1 MTISRRALI
10 RTSAVVGGAAAVG
23 LPPMAAQATP
33 AIAAPWYTTIETT
46 FRRGAPGTGGYCP
59 IVSGPGE
66 PHVVRT
72 DLGAQ
77 ASPGRVATRQAI
89 LTFAHLTD
97 VHIIDAQSPLRLEYV
112 DRIED
117 SYNGGDPTLGG
128 LLSSSY
134 RPQEMLTTQTADAM
148 VRGVNRVGVGP
159 VTGQALAFAIQ
170 TGDNSD
176 NCQHNEVRWNIDILD
191 GKRITPDS
199 GTLTSYQG
207 VADNRTWDPH
217 YWHPEGPLKATQG
230 EDIYTKRFG
239 FPRVTGLLAAARRA
253 FTPEGLKTPQGA
265 KLPWY
270 SVFGNHDGLVQGN
283 FPTTLGLG
291 VVATGPL
298 KVTNLPTGLSQ
309 ADILTALTEVDPVGL
324 LGSVA
329 LNTSATLVT
338 PDVRRRNL
346 TRGQVVDEHFNTTG
360 TPVGHGFT
368 AENRAKN
375 TAYYVFDKGSVRCIV
390 LDSVNPNGYSDGSI
404 DKPQFTWLKNVLAA
418 STDKYVLVFSH
429 HTAATMTNGL
439 VFTGLDTN
447 FRVLGDQ
454 VVEALLASKNV
465 IAWINGHTHRNQILA
480 HRSADGTS
488 GFYEINT
495 ASHVDFPQQS
505 RLIELADNA
514 DGTLSIFTTMV
525 DHAGIT
531 SYGGSLVDNVRLSSL
546 SRELSAN
553 DPQQRGAN
561 STGGAAD
568 RNAELVLNDPLT

>member
-1 MTISRRALI
+1 MTLSRRDLI
-10 RTSAVVGGAAAVG
+10 RTGAVVGGVAAIG
-23 LPPMAAQATP
+23 LSPTSAQASP

-46 FRRGAPGTGGYCP
+46 FRRGAAGAGGYCP
-59 IVSGPGE
+59 LVSGPGE

-77 ASPGRVATRQAI
+77 AAPGRVTTRQAV
-89 LTFAHLTD
+89 LSFAHLTD

-112 DRIED
+112 DRLED
-117 SYNGGDPTLGG
+117 TYDGPNATLGG

-176 NCQHNEVRWNIDILD
+176 NCQYNEVRWNIDILD

-199 GTLTSYQG
+199 GTTGSYQG
-207 VADNRTWDPH
+207 VADGTMWDPH
-217 YWHPEGPLKATQG
+217 YWHPEGPPVNQG

-239 FPRVTGLLAAARRA
+239 FPRVKGLLAAARRA
-253 FTPEGLKTPQGA
+253 FTPEGLKTPQGG

-291 VVATGPL
+291 LVATGPL

-309 ADILTALTEVDPVGL
+309 ADVLTALTNVDAVGL

-329 LNTSATLVT
+329 LNTSASLVV

-346 TRGQVVDEHFNTTG
+346 SRGQVIAEHFTTTG

-375 TAYYVFDKGSVRCIV
+375 TAYYFFDKGAVRCIV

-404 DKPQFTWLKNVLAA
+404 DEPQFAWLKQVLAA
-418 STDKYVLVFSH
+418 STDKYVFIFSH

-439 VFTGLDTN
+439 VFTGLDTDL
-447 FRVLGDQ
+447 RVLGDR
-454 VVEALLASKNV
+454 VVDALLAHRNV
-465 IAWINGHTHRNQILA
+465 IAWVNGHTHRNQITP
-480 HRSADGTS
+480 HRSADGTG

-495 ASHVDFPQQS
+495 ASHIDFPQQS
-505 RLIELADNA
+505 RLIELADNG

-531 SYGGSLVDNVRLSSL
+531 SYGGSLIDNVRLASL

-553 DPQQRGAN
+553 DPQERT
-561 STGGAAD
+561 SDKGGSGAD
-568 RNAELVLNDPLT
+568 RNTELLLNDPLA